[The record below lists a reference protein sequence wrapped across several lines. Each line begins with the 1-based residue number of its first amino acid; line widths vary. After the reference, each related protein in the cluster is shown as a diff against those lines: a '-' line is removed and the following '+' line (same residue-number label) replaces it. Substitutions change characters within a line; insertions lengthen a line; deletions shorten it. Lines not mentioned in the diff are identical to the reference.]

1 MSDLAD
7 RNGGQDRVPGPVV
20 LLVEDDARI
29 ASFMN
34 KGLKA
39 AGFEVVWVTTGA
51 EALDRIRLGGVSVHI
66 LDLGLPDIDGLVLMR
81 DLNRIHATVP
91 TVVVTARTDPRDRRE
106 AMSLGARFYLTKP
119 FAWADLLSSVRTCAD
134 VDVQPAGA

>member
-1 MSDLAD
+1 MTEVVDQ
-7 RNGGQDRVPGPVV
+7 NGRLENPPSPVI
-20 LLVEDDARI
+20 LIVEDDPRI

-39 AGFEVVWVTTGA
+39 AGYLVEWVTTGA
-51 EALDRIRLGGVSVHI
+51 EALGRIRAGGVSVQI
-66 LDLGLPDIDGLVLMR
+66 LDLGLPDIDGLVLLR
-81 DLNRIHATVP
+81 DLTSVKAAVP

-119 FAWADLLSSVRTCAD
+119 FAWAELMSSVKSCAE
-134 VDVQPAGA
+134 VGG